1 MASAENNVPKVKLID
16 FGSPDI
22 TNLWQHIWPVSQFY
36 IPNIGSWNT
45 QCCTLVMHFQISR
58 WRTKPE
64 IVTPQQFEYHQSDI
78 NCSDVIL
85 HAISQASVKT
95 SSLNQNR
102 YGSVMK
108 NCILACYR

>member
-1 MASAENNVPKVKLID
+1 
-16 FGSPDI
+16 
-22 TNLWQHIWPVSQFY
+22 
-36 IPNIGSWNT
+36 
-45 QCCTLVMHFQISR
+45 MHFQISR

-95 SSLNQNR
+95 SSLNR
-102 YGSVMK
+102 YESVMK
-108 NCILACYR
+108 NCILARYR